1 MQLVTSCPACDTRF
15 HVKPE
20 QLAAHAGDLRCG
32 QCQHVFN
39 AGARLYEVLPPQS
52 LVPLPEHHITNDVVI
67 APDESSSET
76 FDSETFDAVAPP
88 HAGTIQDDSA
98 FVVDSTAESTPPPA
112 SADDADAIADID
124 AALARILDINQGESV
139 DTEAEA
145 YPVLAVDTDTDDQP
159 LALPEANI
167 AEEPE
172 TPIEPPV
179 TSSFLAPEQPSRKR
193 RFSPWLTIP
202 LSLLLV
208 LVLLAQAAYLF
219 RSQIAGYWP
228 ASRPALSAT
237 CQWLG
242 CTVPLP
248 RNAEL
253 LALDD
258 SDLQEDFE
266 HPDVI
271 QLATKLLNNASYTQ
285 AYPML
290 ELTLTDED
298 DKPKLRRIF
307 APEEYLPAGTDL
319 QAGLPAGE
327 EIQINLAFST
337 SGETVSG
344 YRVFVTY

>member
-39 AGARLYEVLPPQS
+39 AGARLYEILPPQS
-52 LVPLPEHHITNDVVI
+52 LVPLPDHHITNDVAI
-67 APDESSSET
+67 APDASSTET
-76 FDSETFDAVAPP
+76 FDEVSPL
-88 HAGTIQDDSA
+88 HAETIQDDSA
-98 FVVDSTAESTPPPA
+98 FVVDSTPESTHLPA

-145 YPVLAVDTDTDDQP
+145 EPVLAVDTDTDDQSLDMP
-159 LALPEANI
+159 RAKI
-167 AEEPE
+167 AEE
-172 TPIEPPV
+172 PIEPPV

-193 RFSPWLTIP
+193 RFTPWLTIP

-237 CQWLG
+237 CQWFG